1 MKKPIRSLFDYL
13 ILSLIVSI
21 AIILILY
28 FNGSKFYQ
36 EIIIIGLSILYIVWG
51 IFHHAKEKTLQARVI
66 LEYVL
71 FGLLGSVIVIG
82 LLK

>member
-1 MKKPIRSLFDYL
+1 MKKPIRSLVDYL
-13 ILSLIVSI
+13 VLALLVSTAIV
-21 AIILILY
+21 LTLY

-36 EIIIIGLSILYIVWG
+36 EIIIVGLSILYIVWG
-51 IFHHAKEKTLQARVI
+51 VIHHLKEKTLQVRII

-71 FGLLGSVIVIG
+71 FGLLGCILVIG

>member
-21 AIILILY
+21 AIVLILY